1 MDNKFLISAVVVI
14 VAILTAVFIAF
25 PEIYKEKESPL
36 WLWLLK
42 LGAILI
48 LYAIMVVAMMTR
60 GDLAVLF

>member
-1 MDNKFLISAVVVI
+1 MDNKFLISALVVVA
-14 VAILTAVFIAF
+14 AILTAVLIVF

-42 LGAILI
+42 LAVILI
-48 LYAIMVVAMMTR
+48 LYAIIVVAMMTR